1 MRKTNFITK
10 IICLILAMLLMSATF
25 CGCSEKDTSSKL
37 QGSRFDSNI
46 SMVKNG
52 HPELIPD
59 ITYEEAYDNFF
70 ANPQWRGFE
79 ADDGSEV
86 VEFSGECTYDGE
98 DAEVYIQFVIEDE
111 ESFSMYY
118 AEMTVGDETF
128 EVDEQTFIEL
138 VYTPFE
144 TYSQEVLG
152 KDLDRDVQDA
162 FAEIY
167 AAIE

>member
-1 MRKTNFITK
+1 MKNLVIKKSCFF
-10 IICLILAMLLMSATF
+10 LIAVVVLMNALV
-25 CGCSEKDTSSKL
+25 GCSESDTNDDL
-37 QGSRFDSNI
+37 QGSIFDSNI
-46 SMVKNG
+46 LMVKNG

-70 ANPQWRGFE
+70 SNPQWRGFE

-86 VEFSGECTYDGE
+86 VEFSGECTYYDE
-98 DAEVYIQFVIEDE
+98 EAEVYIQFVIEDE

-118 AEMTVGDETF
+118 AGLTVGDEEF
-128 EVDEQTFIEL
+128 AVDEQTFVEL
-138 VYTPFE
+138 IYTPFE

-152 KDLDRDVQDA
+152 GELDQDIQDA

-167 AAIE
+167 NSLQ

>member
-1 MRKTNFITK
+1 MKNFVIK
-10 IICLILAMLLMSATF
+10 KSCFLLIALVVFMTVLV
-25 CGCSEKDTSSKL
+25 GCSESGTTDDL
-37 QGSRFDSNI
+37 QGSVFDSNI

-86 VEFSGECTYDGE
+86 VEFSGECTYYDE
-98 DAEVYIQFVIEDE
+98 DAVVYIQFVIEDE
-111 ESFSMYY
+111 ESFSMHY
-118 AEMTVGDETF
+118 AGLTVGDEKF
-128 EVDEQTFIEL
+128 AVDDQTFVEL
-138 VYTPFE
+138 IYTPFE
-144 TYSQEVLG
+144 TYSQDVLG
-152 KDLDRDVQDA
+152 EELGADIQEA

-167 AAIE
+167 NSLQ